1 MLRISREDAKA
12 LGLETKSKSKYN
24 AQKRIVDGMKFASIR
39 EANYYQK
46 LRMLWDMK
54 KISYFLMQ
62 VPFCLPGGVKH
73 FLDFMIVN
81 KDGTIEYVE
90 VKGRD
95 LPMGKAKRKMVEDIY
110 KIIIRVV

>member
-1 MLRISREDAKA
+1 MRFN
-12 LGLETKSKSKYN
+12 YN
-24 AQKRIVDGMKFASIR
+24 KFSNQITVVDGIKFRSKK
-39 EANYYQK
+39 EATYYQK

-110 KIIIRVV
+110 KITIRVF